1 MGVKLK
7 DIAEQCGTS
16 VATVSYVLSGKGV
29 ESRISSEMQELI
41 FDTAERLGYVRKAAP
56 PKPKKP
62 RIAIYWPKKRLETT
76 LVSIMNGVNSAILFD
91 TVPISLTICPYE
103 ANNLYLE
110 DDLWS
115 SRVYDAAIIV
125 SAGAGDLATLAKR
138 KTKIPVVLHNR
149 VLEGYPC
156 VSIDQDAS
164 GRIAAEQAVCKAGAN
179 IRLVINPAQYL
190 GLNQRASAISL
201 SMLRSRTGL

>member
-62 RIAIYWPKKRLETT
+62 RIAIYWPKKGLETT

-115 SRVYDAAIIV
+115 SRVYDAAISSPPARGIWPRWPSERPRSPWCCTTACWKV
-125 SAGAGDLATLAKR
+125 TPACPSTR
-138 KTKIPVVLHNR
+138 MP
-149 VLEGYPC
+149 P
-156 VSIDQDAS
+156 
-164 GRIAAEQAVCKAGAN
+164 AAL
-179 IRLVINPAQYL
+179 R
-190 GLNQRASAISL
+190 
-201 SMLRSRTGL
+201 RSRLCARREPTSDWSSIPPSIWA

>member
-41 FDTAERLGYVRKAAP
+41 FDTAERLGYARKAAP

-62 RIAIYWPKKRLETT
+62 RIAIYWPKKGLETT

-103 ANNLYLE
+103 A
-110 DDLWS
+110 
-115 SRVYDAAIIV
+115 
-125 SAGAGDLATLAKR
+125 
-138 KTKIPVVLHNR
+138 
-149 VLEGYPC
+149 
-156 VSIDQDAS
+156 Q
-164 GRIAAEQAVCKAGAN
+164 
-179 IRLVINPAQYL
+179 
-190 GLNQRASAISL
+190 
-201 SMLRSRTGL
+201 